1 MLNKRNS
8 LRILMYHDINKKDF
22 SKFEE
27 QIKIFKNDGWKFI
40 NPGSLKNIIKKEIV
54 GKKILLTFDDG
65 FFSNYL
71 IEKKILS
78 KHKIKAAY
86 FIPYRFMVEKN
97 KKNCLKFIK
106 YRLGI
111 NNYDYSYDSKINCN
125 LNDIIELEKKKHVI
139 GFHTKNHLNL
149 SKIKSKKK
157 LKDEIAGKINAK
169 LKRMILKNKFFS
181 YPFGKIEDISKS
193 SYEIAKKEYDFV
205 FLGIRGEN
213 NIKNIKKR
221 VFFRDN
227 FSVDYDKKMTLSI
240 LNGFFDIFYILKRK
254 KIFKNYIH

>member
-1 MLNKRNS
+1 
-8 LRILMYHDINKKDF
+8 MYHDINKKDF

-97 KKNCLKFIK
+97 KKNCHKFIK
-106 YRLGI
+106 YRLKI
-111 NNYDYSYDSKINCN
+111 NNYDYSFNSKINCS
-125 LNDIIELEKKKHVI
+125 LKDIIELEKKKHVI

-169 LKRMILKNKFFS
+169 FKRMILKNKFFS
-181 YPFGKIEDISKS
+181 YPFGKTEDISKS
-193 SYEIAKKEYDFV
+193 SYEIAKKEYDFI

-213 NIKNIKKR
+213 NVKNIKKKR

-240 LNGFFDIFYILKRK
+240 LNGFFDIFYIFKRK

>member
-1 MLNKRNS
+1 MLNKKNS

-27 QIKIFKNDGWKFI
+27 QIKIFKNDGWEFI

-111 NNYDYSYDSKINCN
+111 NDYDYSYDSKINCN

-157 LKDEIAGKINAK
+157 LKMK
-169 LKRMILKNKFFS
+169 LLEK
-181 YPFGKIEDISKS
+181 
-193 SYEIAKKEYDFV
+193 
-205 FLGIRGEN
+205 
-213 NIKNIKKR
+213 
-221 VFFRDN
+221 
-227 FSVDYDKKMTLSI
+227 
-240 LNGFFDIFYILKRK
+240 
-254 KIFKNYIH
+254 